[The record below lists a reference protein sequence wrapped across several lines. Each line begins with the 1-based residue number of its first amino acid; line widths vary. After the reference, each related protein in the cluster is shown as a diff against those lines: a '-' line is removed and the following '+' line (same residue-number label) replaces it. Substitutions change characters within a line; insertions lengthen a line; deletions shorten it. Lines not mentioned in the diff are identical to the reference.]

1 MTKPKNKSDALELA
15 LKLAIVAPDDKRMNK
30 ALSLAEKLTST
41 MRPKQ
46 VEQIKAKIEL
56 ELH

>member
-1 MTKPKNKSDALELA
+1 MTKLKNKSDALELA
-15 LKLAIVAPDDKRMNK
+15 LKLAIVAPDDKRMNE
-30 ALSLAEKLTST
+30 ALSFAEKLAST

-56 ELH
+56 ELQ